1 MNAART
7 GNTVTPLALV
17 VLAAGTVAYAY
28 VIDRDRVSDADRAAR
43 SADVFPSFRVDDVRR
58 IELDHGGERLVLDR
72 RAGPG
77 ATPAQAFVSSGSGW
91 TMTSPRQDTIDPAAI
106 DVLLRELD
114 VARRVRDVQPGD
126 ARGLDS
132 PRVRGTVTVGSM
144 QYRFALGSDAVVPEG
159 AAYMRVE
166 GEGTFV
172 IGRSLKVQLLRGSDA
187 YRDRMLV
194 PYGEGDVARVEMRAP
209 GGAVVAL
216 DRRGPAFR
224 VGGTGGLRAAR
235 AEVDHLFEALAEA
248 RAETFLEDAVAEQA
262 VGPGAQAVVLVPRD
276 PARPRVSLLVG
287 GMCPTADPTLAE
299 DVVVVRLEPTHAS
312 ACAARSLASAL
323 GVTAEALVD
332 ESPFLAHADEIEE
345 LRIESADVG
354 GPRVDLA
361 RRGTGWHERAPED
374 RDLDADEVDSANG
387 LAASLTAARALDA
400 RTAVPGERIAVSA
413 RTTIVR
419 TGGAAVVDAKASP
432 VVDAKASPVVD
443 AKASPWTEVVEVGSP
458 DAAGIVLARRV
469 SDAAVLRLP
478 RDIARRFEPHP
489 IAIQGR
495 SVWRAPVNPGEV
507 VAIEDSCSRGPQRL
521 LLDGGVWTTRGFTV
535 DNLSASGLAESFAH
549 AKAGA
554 WIAESDDGTFGFGRS
569 GSCAVTLTL
578 PPVADG
584 GVPHRVGLIFGDET
598 EGGLY
603 ARPADG
609 RGVFV
614 APRALRVLASR
625 PALDRGRFRLDLF
638 SLSRVVLE
646 RSGARIV
653 LSRPR
658 GAERLVRQGAPADG
672 GEASDETPGASL
684 ERALEGLYAE
694 FAVHAGPPDAEE
706 GMDLPTLAIEA
717 TARGDA
723 GATAPARISIGAPMP
738 GATAD
743 AYFARIS
750 GVDATF
756 AVPRSAVGAI
766 LDAW

>member
-194 PYGEGDVARVEMRAP
+194 PYGEGDVARV
-209 GGAVVAL
+209 
-216 DRRGPAFR
+216 
-224 VGGTGGLRAAR
+224 
-235 AEVDHLFEALAEA
+235 
-248 RAETFLEDAVAEQA
+248 
-262 VGPGAQAVVLVPRD
+262 
-276 PARPRVSLLVG
+276 
-287 GMCPTADPTLAE
+287 
-299 DVVVVRLEPTHAS
+299 
-312 ACAARSLASAL
+312 ASAL

-419 TGGAAVVDAKASP
+419 TGGAAVVDAKASPVVDAKASP

-625 PALDRGRFRLDLF
+625 PSAGR
-638 SLSRVVLE
+638 
-646 RSGARIV
+646 A
-653 LSRPR
+653 
-658 GAERLVRQGAPADG
+658 
-672 GEASDETPGASL
+672 
-684 ERALEGLYAE
+684 
-694 FAVHAGPPDAEE
+694 
-706 GMDLPTLAIEA
+706 
-717 TARGDA
+717 
-723 GATAPARISIGAPMP
+723 
-738 GATAD
+738 
-743 AYFARIS
+743 
-750 GVDATF
+750 
-756 AVPRSAVGAI
+756 
-766 LDAW
+766 